1 MLRRLATRG
10 GASSREP
17 KGAPPDDRGVVK
29 RSFVTTREEG
39 GRKAAGGERG
49 KQSKPSERGS
59 VAVFTAVFA
68 FAVLALLALLVDG
81 GSALNAKGRAA
92 DIAEQG
98 ARAAVT
104 DLSIPE
110 LQAGHVAID
119 WGTACGYAGQAV
131 HAYAADF
138 KDVTG
143 ATMTY
148 CGPPTQ
154 APQGGYPPD
163 WTPALTAMVTVQV
176 TTQPV
181 IPGFPAKTFTET
193 QFAAAACGNAD
204 NEEVCR

>member
-1 MLRRLATRG
+1 MLRRLTAHG
-10 GASSREP
+10 GT
-17 KGAPPDDRGVVK
+17 GD
-29 RSFVTTREEG
+29 
-39 GRKAAGGERG
+39 
-49 KQSKPSERGS
+49 RGS

-92 DIAEQG
+92 DIAEQA
-98 ARAAVT
+98 ARAAVA
-104 DLSIPE
+104 DLNTTQ
-110 LQAGHVAID
+110 LQAGVVAIN
-119 WGTACGYAGQAV
+119 WTTACGYAGQEV
-131 HAYAADF
+131 QDYAATF

-143 ATMTY
+143 ASITY

-154 APQGGYPPD
+154 APQGGYPRG

-181 IPGFPAKTFTET
+181 IPGFPSKTFTET

-204 NEEVCR
+204 EQEVC

>member
-10 GASSREP
+10 G
-17 KGAPPDDRGVVK
+17 
-29 RSFVTTREEG
+29 TRD
-39 GRKAAGGERG
+39 
-49 KQSKPSERGS
+49 QGS

-68 FAVLALLALLVDG
+68 FAVLVLLALLVDG
-81 GSALNAKGRAA
+81 GSALNARGRAA

-104 DLSIPE
+104 DLSVPE
-110 LQAGHVAID
+110 LRAGVVAIN
-119 WGTACGYAGQAV
+119 WASACGYAGQAV
-131 HAYAADF
+131 QAYAAGF

-143 ATMTY
+143 ASMEY

-163 WTPALTAMVTVQV
+163 WTPALTVEVTVQI
-176 TTQPV
+176 TTTPV
-181 IPGFPAKTFTET
+181 FAGFPSMTFTET

-204 NEEVCR
+204 QQEVCN